1 MNAQTQPAAAAPK
14 AAAAAPKAPAARQR
28 PRMRAKTIAEIEG
41 TLILPTRCLVL
52 IKRDMTEEIP
62 KLVYEHEV
70 DILLEVHGGNVKRID
85 DPLEFNILIADL
97 DTLEQARRET
107 RRLARAGQRVST
119 LFTHTENPMRF
130 VLNDPDN
137 RDAGGK
143 WVFDP
148 VFLGDEMNRLRQV
161 YGMHH
166 ERKEPYADHIY
177 PHPSTLL
184 EAAGG
189 PYVADEGEQSADAA

>member
-1 MNAQTQPAAAAPK
+1 MTAQTQPTAAAPK
-14 AAAAAPKAPAARQR
+14 AAPAPRQR
-28 PRMRAKTIAEIEG
+28 PRMRAKTIAELEG

-70 DILLEVHGGNVKRID
+70 DILLDVHGGNVTRVD
-85 DPLEFNILIADL
+85 DPLQFNILIADL

-107 RRLARAGQRVST
+107 RRLARAGQRVTT
-119 LFTHTENPMRF
+119 LFTHTEHPMRF
-130 VLNDPDN
+130 VLNDPDD
-137 RDAGGK
+137 RDSGGK
-143 WVFDP
+143 WVFEP

-166 ERKEPYADHIY
+166 ERKESYADHIY

-189 PYVADEGEQSADAA
+189 PYVETEDESPANAA